1 MDFFDSILVIFRDQ
15 NERGMRVY
23 IFDKEYNLRA
33 NKNEDYLKGI
43 AGYVERRVREIA
55 SSAPQKSKEE
65 ISILTCLNIADELHR
80 ERDKNKKAKQRIQ
93 QLVERVKKEV
103 K

>member
-1 MDFFDSILVIFRDQ
+1 
-15 NERGMRVY
+15 MRVY

-93 QLVERVKKEV
+93 QLVQKVKKEV

>member
-1 MDFFDSILVIFRDQ
+1 
-15 NERGMRVY
+15 MRVY

-55 SSAPQKSKEE
+55 SSAPQKSREE
-65 ISILTCLNIADELHR
+65 ISILACLNITDELHR

-93 QLVERVKKEV
+93 QLVQRVKKEI

>member
-1 MDFFDSILVIFRDQ
+1 MK
-15 NERGMRVY
+15 VY
-23 IFDKEYNLRA
+23 IFDREYNLRA
-33 NKNEDYLKGI
+33 NENEDYLKGI
-43 AGYVERRVREIA
+43 AGYVEGRVREIA

-80 ERDKNKKAKQRIQ
+80 ERDKNKKAKQRIM
-93 QLVERVKKEV
+93 QLVEKVRKEV

>member
-1 MDFFDSILVIFRDQ
+1 
-15 NERGMRVY
+15 MRVY

-33 NKNEDYLKGI
+33 NKNEDYLKGS

-80 ERDKNKKAKQRIQ
+80 ERDKNKKAKQRIE

>member
-1 MDFFDSILVIFRDQ
+1 
-15 NERGMRVY
+15 MRVY

-33 NKNEDYLKGI
+33 NENENYLKGI

-55 SSAPQKSKEE
+55 SSAPQKSREE

-80 ERDKNKKAKQRIQ
+80 ERDKNKEARQRIQ
-93 QLVERVKKEV
+93 QLVEKVKKEV

>member
-1 MDFFDSILVIFRDQ
+1 
-15 NERGMRVY
+15 MRVH
-23 IFDKEYNLRA
+23 IFDREYNLRA

-43 AGYVERRVREIA
+43 AGYVEKRVRDIA
-55 SSAPQKSKEE
+55 SFAPQKSKEE

-80 ERDKNKKAKQRIQ
+80 ERDKNEKAKQRIQ
-93 QLVERVKKEV
+93 QLVEKVKKEA

>member
-1 MDFFDSILVIFRDQ
+1 
-15 NERGMRVY
+15 MRVY

-33 NKNEDYLKGI
+33 NKNENYLKGI

-93 QLVERVKKEV
+93 QLVEKVKKEV

>member
-1 MDFFDSILVIFRDQ
+1 
-15 NERGMRVY
+15 MRVH
-23 IFDKEYNLRA
+23 IFDREYNLRA
-33 NKNEDYLKGI
+33 NENEDYLRGI

-65 ISILTCLNIADELHR
+65 VSILTCLNIADELHR
-80 ERDKNKKAKQRIQ
+80 VRDKNKKAKQRIQ
-93 QLVERVKKEV
+93 QLMERVKEEV

>member
-1 MDFFDSILVIFRDQ
+1 
-15 NERGMRVY
+15 MRVY

-65 ISILTCLNIADELHR
+65 ISILTCLNIADELHK
-80 ERDKNKKAKQRIQ
+80 ERDKNKKAKQRIE

>member
-33 NKNEDYLKGI
+33 NENENYLKGI

-93 QLVERVKKEV
+93 QLVEKVKKEV

>member
-1 MDFFDSILVIFRDQ
+1 
-15 NERGMRVY
+15 MRVY

-33 NKNEDYLKGI
+33 NENENYLKGI

-55 SSAPQKSKEE
+55 SSAPQKSREE

-80 ERDKNKKAKQRIQ
+80 ERDKNKKARQRIQ
-93 QLVERVKKEV
+93 QLVEKVKKEV

>member
-1 MDFFDSILVIFRDQ
+1 
-15 NERGMRVY
+15 MRVY

-55 SSAPQKSKEE
+55 SSASQKSKEE

-80 ERDKNKKAKQRIQ
+80 ERDKNKKAKQRIE

>member
-1 MDFFDSILVIFRDQ
+1 
-15 NERGMRVY
+15 MRVY
-23 IFDKEYNLRA
+23 IFYKEYNLRA

-80 ERDKNKKAKQRIQ
+80 ERDKNKKAKQRIE

>member
-1 MDFFDSILVIFRDQ
+1 
-15 NERGMRVY
+15 MRVY

-43 AGYVERRVREIA
+43 VGYVERRVREIA

-80 ERDKNKKAKQRIQ
+80 ERDKNKKAKQRIE

>member
-1 MDFFDSILVIFRDQ
+1 
-15 NERGMRVY
+15 MRVH
-23 IFDKEYNLRA
+23 IFNREYNLRT
-33 NKNEDYLKGI
+33 NENEDYLRGI

-65 ISILTCLNIADELHR
+65 VSILTCLNIADELHR
-80 ERDKNKKAKQRIQ
+80 ARDKNKKAKQRIQ
-93 QLVERVKKEV
+93 QLMERVKKEV